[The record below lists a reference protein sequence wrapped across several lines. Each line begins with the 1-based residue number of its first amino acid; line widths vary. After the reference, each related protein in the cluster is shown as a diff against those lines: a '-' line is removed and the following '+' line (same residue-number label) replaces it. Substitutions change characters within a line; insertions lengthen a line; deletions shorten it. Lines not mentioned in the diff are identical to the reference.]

1 MSSVNAVQDHQPAS
15 LSLLKSYYIPQAS
28 VASTGRERM
37 RNREYTRLRGSNMAC
52 SEAAQKVSECLN
64 EVSKFDNM

>member
-1 MSSVNAVQDHQPAS
+1 MSSVNAVQDRQPAS
-15 LSLLKSYYIPQAS
+15 LSLLKSYYVPQAS

-37 RNREYTRLRGSNMAC
+37 RNRESTRLQGSKVAC
-52 SEAAQKVSECLN
+52 RETAQKVSECLN